1 MSLEAVSP
9 EQVQVFNE
17 PAAYYDRVRCILG
30 NGGPSVF
37 WGGATAGIPFFLFS
51 HLWFYSS
58 LIFNMTY
65 QNCFHLRSSER
76 AA

>member
-37 WGGATAGIPFFLFS
+37 WGGGPQQAFHFS
-51 HLWFYSS
+51 CFPIYGFILLSS
-58 LIFNMTY
+58 LT
-65 QNCFHLRSSER
+65 
-76 AA
+76 